1 MPAPLIV
8 LDTGVIV
15 RALTG
20 RPNSTSSRV
29 VRAVGTGGVR
39 LALSDEALT
48 ELVRVMRYPRVESAI
63 GSAGMAFEIALDLG
77 TMGLMYRTARRDWPS
92 VPDPYDGWM
101 LDLAWECGA
110 DYIVSWDPHLT
121 DATMPFPVEV
131 LAPPQLLSRLPS
143 NP

>member
-20 RPNSTSSRV
+20 RPDSTSSLV

-39 LALSDEALT
+39 LAISDDFLT
-48 ELVRVMRYPRVESAI
+48 ELVRVMHYPRVESAI
-63 GSAGMAFEIALDLG
+63 GSAGRAFGIALDLG
-77 TMGLMYRTARRDWPS
+77 SMGQMYRTTRLDWQS
-92 VPDPYDGWM
+92 VPDPNDGWM
-101 LDLAWECGA
+101 LDLAWESTA

-121 DATMPFPVEV
+121 DATMPFDIEV
-131 LAPPQLLSRLPS
+131 LAPPQLLARLPS

>member
-1 MPAPLIV
+1 MPVPLIV

-20 RPNSTSSRV
+20 SPDSTSSRV

-39 LALSDEALT
+39 LTLNDDFLT

-63 GSAGMAFEIALDLG
+63 GSAGRAFEIALDLG
-77 TMGLMYRTARRDWPS
+77 TMGRMYRTGRRDWRS
-92 VPDPYDGWM
+92 VPDPKDGWM
-101 LDLAWECGA
+101 LDLAWESRA
-110 DYIVSWDPHLT
+110 DYIISWDPHLT

-131 LAPPQLLSRLPS
+131 LAPPQLLARLPA
-143 NP
+143 PP